1 MYMNKGKAES
11 KHNLHAMGRI
21 KIHGEI
27 RSNLPPGGQRSNPCE
42 TDSRAAETIE

>member
-1 MYMNKGKAES
+1 MFMNRGKAELIPYTC
-11 KHNLHAMGRI
+11 NGAN